1 MEGHYKLRKQCIGYD
16 IPETGLWNPQRRSVG
31 FWNQRR
37 PAHASSPLFFSLFII
52 YLYLEAINVI
62 LKWWPRRDPCFVKQ
76 GIFVFS
82 LVILSAREFLQLRGA
97 DKWPI
102 SVTSAYCTQCKT
114 YMEFLFASFSINISE
129 LKKLNVSK
137 YS

>member
-1 MEGHYKLRKQCIGYD
+1 MDLFKWRVTINYA
-16 IPETGLWNPQRRSVG
+16 NSVEDMKSPKEDYEI
-31 FWNQRR
+31 WKEWWRTNSS
-37 PAHASSPLFFSLFII
+37 SSPLFFSLFII

-114 YMEFLFASFSINISE
+114 DMEFLFASFSINISE